1 MANWKNLLSTVLLAD
16 GVIDAAETKILKKEI
31 FADGV
36 VDNEEVDFLV
46 GLRNAAK
53 KTSPEFDKFFFA
65 ALKMN
70 LLEDEVIDAAE
81 VKKLREILY
90 ADGVIDAN
98 EKKFM
103 KDLKKSAK
111 KVAPAF
117 DELLEDCLK

>member
-1 MANWKNLLSTVLLAD
+1 MANWKELLSKVLLAD

-36 VDNEEVDFLV
+36 VDNEEVAFLV

-53 KTSPEFDKFFFA
+53 RSSPEFNKFFFS

-70 LLEDEVIDAAE
+70 LLEDGVIDAAE
-81 VKKLREILY
+81 AKNLREILY

-98 EKKFM
+98 EKRFM

-111 KVAPAF
+111 KVAPEF
-117 DELLEDCLK
+117 DKLLTDCLK

>member
-1 MANWKNLLSTVLLAD
+1 MADWKSLLNKVLLAD

-53 KTSPEFDKFFFA
+53 RPGPEFDKFFFS

-70 LLEDEVIDAAE
+70 LLEDGVIDAAE
-81 VKKLREILY
+81 AKKLRVILY
-90 ADGVIDAN
+90 ADGVIDTN
-98 EKKFM
+98 EKRFM

-111 KVAPAF
+111 KVAPEF
-117 DELLEDCLK
+117 DKLLADCLK